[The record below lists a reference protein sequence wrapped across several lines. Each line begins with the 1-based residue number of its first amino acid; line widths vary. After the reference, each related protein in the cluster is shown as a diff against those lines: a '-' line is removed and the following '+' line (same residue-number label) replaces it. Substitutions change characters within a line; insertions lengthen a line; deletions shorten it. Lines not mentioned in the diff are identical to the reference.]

1 MLRFCVFQAVK
12 QQRYKLNVHM
22 EIKHRYQHYFLFD
35 SYSNHKLQP
44 TSFIIFGEIFR
55 RALYDYASSLKLAFG
70 IEEEIADNYTRLSS
84 FFPERTK
91 T

>member
-1 MLRFCVFQAVK
+1 
-12 QQRYKLNVHM
+12 M
-22 EIKHRYQHYFLFD
+22 EIKHRSQHYFLFD

-55 RALYDYASSLKLAFG
+55 RALYNYASSLKLAFG
-70 IEEEIADNYTRLSS
+70 VKEEIADVYTIFSA
-84 FFPERTK
+84 FIPERTK

>member
-1 MLRFCVFQAVK
+1 
-12 QQRYKLNVHM
+12 M
-22 EIKHRYQHYFLFD
+22 EIKHRSQHYFLFD

-55 RALYDYASSLKLAFG
+55 RALHYNASSLKLAFG
-70 IEEEIADNYTRLSS
+70 IEEEIADGNTLFSA